1 MAEIIVKNK
10 EKLFEVEIKEA
21 GSSTQHQVTVS
32 KEAYQQL
39 TQGKIT
45 PEELIRKSF
54 EFLLKREPKE
64 SILSQFD
71 ILVIKR
77 YFPEYEQEIKKLVG

>member
-1 MAEIIVKNK
+1 MAEITVKKK
-10 EKLFEVEIKEA
+10 EQWFEVEVKEA
-21 GSSTQHQVTVS
+21 GSSTHHKVTVS

-45 PEELIRKSF
+45 PEELVHKSF

-64 SILSQFD
+64 AILAQFD

-77 YFPEYEQEIKKLVG
+77 YFPEYEQELKKLIG